1 MSLFFNSNHFESHRI
16 TVIQINAFIIS
27 TFLLLLVIIRIKI
40 VYKLTA
46 NQFFNQPDYSRRN
59 FNIFI
64 YISDGL
70 FKSVLVKIY
79 QAVYVR
85 KIKYVSI

>member
-1 MSLFFNSNHFESHRI
+1 MTVSFSTLIILNLIYRI
-16 TVIQINAFIIS
+16 TVTHINAFIIS
-27 TFLLLLVIIRIKI
+27 TLSLLLVIIRIKI
-40 VYKLTA
+40 VYKLTT

-70 FKSVLVKIY
+70 F
-79 QAVYVR
+79 
-85 KIKYVSI
+85 